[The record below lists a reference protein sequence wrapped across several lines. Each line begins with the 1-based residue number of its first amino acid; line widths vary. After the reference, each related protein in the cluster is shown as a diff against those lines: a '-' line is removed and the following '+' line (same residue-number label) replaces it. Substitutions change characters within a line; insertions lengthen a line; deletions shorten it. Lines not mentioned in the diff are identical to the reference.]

1 MFANRDYAI
10 LQLEYQRV
18 GASGMGAKARSML
31 HIGNPDIDFV
41 ALAQSLG
48 VAATRAHDT
57 VEFTAQFTEAMAARG
72 PRLIETMMPALGL

>member
-1 MFANRDYAI
+1 
-10 LQLEYQRV
+10 
-18 GASGMGAKARSML
+18 MGTRARSML

-57 VEFTAQFTEAMAARG
+57 VEFTAQFAEAMAARG